1 MDMDCHGTLSLKTV
15 LQFVEMVWLGLINN
29 VMTTILMM
37 KMDVLLN
44 AQSKPITFVMI
55 LSLQFVMLLY
65 VWKLIS
71 SLLKNKV
78 VMDSK
83 SQSKFPQTL
92 KVKLCKMSI
101 FPTVES
107 QS

>member
-1 MDMDCHGTLSLKTV
+1 M
-15 LQFVEMVWLGLINN
+15 I
-29 VMTTILMM
+29 TILMM

-44 AQSKPITFVMI
+44 AQSKPITFVMTQ
-55 LSLQFVMLLY
+55 SLQSVMLLY

-71 SLLKNKV
+71 SLSKNKA

-83 SQSKFPQTL
+83 SQSKFLQML

-101 FPTVES
+101 LPTVES
-107 QS
+107 QW